1 MINRICFARSR
12 RASARDV
19 LGAMGTSLHDLDAQ
33 SSGCAALTGLA
44 TDPSRCATLQSVS
57 TSAARAVLESMRSH
71 DTVPRVQAAACV
83 CIAVLA
89 MDTTHRE
96 SLLSAS
102 AVEQLMAALR
112 KHPLDGE
119 VQQFAMA
126 GLAVL
131 LVENYGATARAKARG
146 AGQLVSKALAKKHWG
161 AQGCFVGHDAIQRFG
176 GWLQQVFAAIAEPEP
191 EPEREPVAYALSP
204 GAAERQAASLMAAR
218 REKLSRQQ
226 QQGAPK
232 ALHWDVLDSP
242 GPRKR
247 HPESRSGNQGGS
259 VAPIE
264 HYLSS
269 LPFEKAQASSDG
281 VERNLLAKDREH
293 AQHYVDTL
301 HGTAVTKARSAGP
314 SPEARRRYAKLRQ
327 ASPSPKAMLFS
338 PRAED
343 EDGDEQDADTV
354 EINSGLV
361 IPPPLL
367 PPAFGSRGKTTPTDV
382 KRIHTLQISS
392 NQQPSQQ
399 DAGDRFPIENKSLL
413 EGNLLDGGYRVRPD
427 AVTGCPK
434 PLRMRDPELCATR
447 CFFLLYLYSIF
458 N

>member
-1 MINRICFARSR
+1 
-12 RASARDV
+12 
-19 LGAMGTSLHDLDAQ
+19 MGSSLHDLDAQ

-57 TSAARAVLESMRSH
+57 ASVARAVLESMRSH
-71 DTVPRVQAAACV
+71 DTVPRVQTAACV

-89 MDTTHRE
+89 MDTMHRE
-96 SLLSAS
+96 SLLSAN
-102 AVEQLMAALR
+102 AIEQLMTALR
-112 KHPLDGE
+112 RHPLNGE

-131 LVENYGATARAKARG
+131 IVENNGASARAKARG

-176 GWLQQVFAAIAEPEP
+176 GWLQQVFGAIAEPEP
-191 EPEREPVAYALSP
+191 EPEPEPIASTLSP
-204 GAAERQAASLMAAR
+204 GEAERQAASLMALR

-226 QQGAPK
+226 QDAPK
-232 ALHWDVLDSP
+232 ALNWDVLDSP

-247 HPESRSGNQGGS
+247 QPESRSGSLGS
-259 VAPIE
+259 VAPIT

-293 AQHYVDTL
+293 AQHYVDKL
-301 HGTAVTKARSAGP
+301 HGTAVTKARGAGP

-327 ASPSPKAMLFS
+327 ASPPPKPMLFS

-343 EDGDEQDADTV
+343 EDGQEVGTV

-361 IPPPLL
+361 IPPPPL
-367 PPAFGSRGKTTPTDV
+367 PPAFGSRGKTSPVDCKATNTS
-382 KRIHTLQISS
+382 QSSS
-392 NQQPSQQ
+392 NQQSNLQN
-399 DAGDRFPIENKSLL
+399 ASDRFPIENRSLL

-427 AVTGCPK
+427 AITGSPS
-434 PLRMRDPELCATR
+434 PLRMRDPELCVTR
-447 CFFLLYLYSIF
+447 HFLLDLCCIAS
-458 N
+458 